1 MSNNQFILAHL
12 QEGESCKEMVMND
25 VPLFTQHHYETIKGL
40 IAENETLT
48 HIGTRIYFRQSSIAK
63 DKVPKDPTLPDGCTI
78 DAGFQY
84 DVTVMTRINRDL
96 SLHLSAC
103 DIIEKI
109 YNYIKP
115 SILFH

>member
-1 MSNNQFILAHL
+1 MSTNQFILASL
-12 QEGESCKEMVMND
+12 KEGESCKEMIMGD
-25 VPLFTQHHYETIKGL
+25 VPLFTQNHYETIKQL

-48 HIGTRIYFRQSSIAK
+48 HIGTRIYFRQSSIEQS
-63 DKVPKDPTLPDGCTI
+63 KVANGEQVEGSYKLDD
-78 DAGFQY
+78 FFYY

-109 YNYIKP
+109 FVFIKP
-115 SILFH
+115 SLKYH